1 MSEQTTATPRSA
13 SYNFALAAAE
23 MAANTR
29 CRNVVVLDLRGKSP
43 VTEFFVIAT
52 GTSPTQMRT
61 VVDEMADLGK
71 RRNFNAWKKNGYDSA
86 KWIVL
91 DFVQVVA
98 HVFDAESREF
108 YDLEL
113 LWGDSPRIDWRAELG
128 LPPATDEEELESVD
142 TGVEGDADLLED
154 EDDGDSPVMVEVPDE
169 STGSNSVAFLEAES
183 PDSKKGHFPTELPEE
198 EDADAEAGLAPQ
210 ENVQVKALAD
220 AVADVEDA
228 AKPVRG
234 ARKAKAKPKAVAKK
248 KVVAKKKPVAKKA
261 VKAGKAKKVAKKA
274 KAAPKAKKPAVKVAA
289 KKVAPKKAAPKKA
302 VKKAPAK
309 KKPAAKK
316 SKKK

>member
-71 RRNFNAWKKNGYDSA
+71 RSNFNAWKKNGYDSA

-128 LPPATDEEELESVD
+128 LPPATDEDELESVD
-142 TGVEGDADLLED
+142 TGVEGDAELLDD

-183 PDSKKGHFPTELPEE
+183 PDSDKGHFPTELPEE

-210 ENVQVKALAD
+210 EDVRVKAVAD

-228 AKPVRG
+228 ARPARRTPKA
-234 ARKAKAKPKAVAKK
+234 ARKAKAKPKAVARK
-248 KVVAKKKPVAKKA
+248 KVVAKKAAKKKAPAKKA
-261 VKAGKAKKVAKKA
+261 AVKKVAA
-274 KAAPKAKKPAVKVAA
+274 KAKKPAVKKVAA
-289 KKVAPKKAAPKKA
+289 KKAAPKKAAPKKA
-302 VKKAPAK
+302 VKKAPVK